1 MTMATGFLIVPCTTT
16 SQISDAWKQRSRR
29 IENCSQL
36 ISSKYHLNFSS
47 FSSLHCSSACCDPP
61 YLCLSSHLIG
71 HGRIPSSHQYVISC
85 VSSSSHPTSPMSTRL
100 YVSGLS
106 FRTTH
111 ESLRNA
117 FQKFGQLMEVNLVM
131 DKIANR
137 PRGFAFIRY
146 ETEEESKNAIEGMH
160 GKIED
165 ILYQKNLYQPL
176 TDKPA
181 DMEEAKWKVL
191 DRQALAVVRLT
202 LARTVAFNVKDIK
215 TTAELIKALSDMYE
229 KPSAMNKFLDG
240 RVIFVEEAKPRS
252 DIRKNQQNLRESRR

>member
-1 MTMATGFLIVPCTTT
+1 
-16 SQISDAWKQRSRR
+16 
-29 IENCSQL
+29 
-36 ISSKYHLNFSS
+36 
-47 FSSLHCSSACCDPP
+47 
-61 YLCLSSHLIG
+61 
-71 HGRIPSSHQYVISC
+71 
-85 VSSSSHPTSPMSTRL
+85 
-100 YVSGLS
+100 
-106 FRTTH
+106 
-111 ESLRNA
+111 
-117 FQKFGQLMEVNLVM
+117 MEVNLVM